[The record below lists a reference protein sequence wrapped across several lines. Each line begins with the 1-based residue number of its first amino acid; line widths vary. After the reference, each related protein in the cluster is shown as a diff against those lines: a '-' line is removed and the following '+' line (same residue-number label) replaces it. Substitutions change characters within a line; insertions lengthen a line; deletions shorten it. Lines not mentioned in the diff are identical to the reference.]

1 MGFRGDS
8 DTETHEGFGMMKEDL
23 SIVAIAHNEEEVIGN
38 VIDELLANFREKILE
53 LVIVDD
59 GSIDKTSEIVKSRM
73 GREPKIKLITRQ
85 PPCGVGR
92 AIKTGFK
99 NVSPKASYVLTMDSD
114 FVENIDDIGRMI
126 ARMERG
132 DCDGVIGSRF
142 IEGSRMVGYPLTKK
156 IMNRAFHLIVHI
168 LFGIKQKDLSNNFKI
183 YKREIVEKMPWHS
196 DDFSINAET
205 GLLPILAGYKVCE
218 VPASW
223 IGRNE
228 GQGKSKFK
236 LFKVGVGYV
245 KVIPYAWKFLRTR
258 RGG

>member
-1 MGFRGDS
+1 MR
-8 DTETHEGFGMMKEDL
+8 EEL
-23 SIVAIAHNEEEVIGN
+23 SIVTIAHNEEEVIGR
-38 VIDELLANFREKILE
+38 VVDDLLANYREKILE

-59 GSIDKTSEIVKSRM
+59 VSTDKTAEIVQSRM
-73 GREPKIKLITRQ
+73 KREPKVRLIRRS

-99 NVSPKASYVLTMDSD
+99 SVDPKAAYVLTMDSD
-114 FVENIDDIGRMI
+114 FVENMDDIGRMI

-142 IEGSRMVGYPLTKK
+142 IEGSRITGYPLTKK
-156 IMNRAFHLIVHI
+156 MMNRAFHCVVRL

-196 DDFSINAET
+196 DDFAINAET
-205 GLLPILAGYKVCE
+205 GMLPILSGYKVCE

-223 IGRNE
+223 IGREE

-236 LFKVGVGYV
+236 LFKVGMGYI
-245 KVIPYAWKFLRTR
+245 KVIPYAWNFRKTK

>member
-1 MGFRGDS
+1 
-8 DTETHEGFGMMKEDL
+8 MKEDL
-23 SIVAIAHNEEEVIGN
+23 SIVTIAHNEEGVIGK
-38 VIDELLANFREKILE
+38 VIDELLANYREKILE
-53 LVIVDD
+53 LIIVDD
-59 GSIDKTSEIVKSRM
+59 VSTDKTAAIVQSRSR
-73 GREPKIKLITRQ
+73 REPKVKLITRQ

-114 FVENIDDIGRMI
+114 FVENMDDIGRMI

-142 IEGSRMVGYPLTKK
+142 IEGSRMTGYPLTKK
-156 IMNRAFHLIVHI
+156 MMNRAFHLVVRL

-183 YKREIVEKMPWHS
+183 YKREIIEKMPWHS
-196 DDFSINAET
+196 DDFAINAET
-205 GLLPILAGYKVCE
+205 GILPILSGYKVCE

-223 IGRNE
+223 IGREE

-236 LFKVGVGYV
+236 LFKVGMGYI
-245 KVIPYAWKFLRTR
+245 KVIPYAWAFCITR
-258 RGG
+258 RGGQGK